1 MKSEEVIDMIQLKK
15 AKIKDAGVLVGLIQ
29 ELAVY
34 EKLEEQCVI
43 TEGLMREALRTKT
56 AYGLIAWEKDV
67 AVGYA
72 IYYITF
78 STFTGLPSLYL
89 EDLYVKPDYRSQGIG
104 TAFFT
109 ALALIAKEKNCQR
122 MDFVCL
128 TWNTPSL
135 DYYRS
140 LGAVVLEDWHLVRM
154 EKEAISKLHET
165 LI

>member
-1 MKSEEVIDMIQLKK
+1 MIKLRK
-15 AKIKDAGVLVGLIQ
+15 ARIKDAGVFVGLIQ

-34 EKLEEQCVI
+34 EKLADQCVI
-43 TEGLMREALRTKT
+43 TEELMKAALRSKT
-56 AYGLIAWEKDV
+56 ARGLIAWQKDV

-89 EDLYVKPDYRSQGIG
+89 EDLYVKPDHRSQGIG
-104 TAFFT
+104 TLFFVE
-109 ALALIAKEKNCQR
+109 LAKIAKKKDCQR

-140 LGAVVLEDWHLVRM
+140 LGAIVLEGWHLVRM
-154 EKEAISKLHET
+154 EKEAISSLHET
-165 LI
+165 VL

>member
-1 MKSEEVIDMIQLKK
+1 MIELKK
-15 AKIKDAGVLVGLIQ
+15 ARIKDAGVLVNLIQ
-29 ELAVY
+29 ELADY
-34 EKLEEQCVI
+34 EKLADQCVI
-43 TEGLMREALRTKT
+43 TEELMKEALRSKT
-56 AYGLIAWEKDV
+56 ARGLIAWKKDV

-104 TAFFT
+104 TLFFVE
-109 ALALIAKEKNCQR
+109 LAKIAKKRYCQR

-154 EKEAISKLHET
+154 EKEAISSLHET
-165 LI
+165 IL